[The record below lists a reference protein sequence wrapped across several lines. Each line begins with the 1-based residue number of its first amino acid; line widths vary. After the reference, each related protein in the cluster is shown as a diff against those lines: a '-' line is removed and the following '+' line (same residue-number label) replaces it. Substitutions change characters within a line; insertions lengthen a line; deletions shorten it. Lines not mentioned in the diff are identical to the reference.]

1 MPGVLSESVS
11 LLGIV
16 YFVSAIIM
24 QPTLFLVPTF
34 LMASR
39 FPRRDQFTRRC
50 VVAWLLMVAF
60 NIAITVAIWA
70 GQEGGPL
77 FAARYAVNAAAYVL
91 YLVALVPAVLHC
103 FEMGFWD
110 ALFCATAGYTIQ
122 NIGSGL
128 GEFLRLLFKATTG
141 SALAQIPTVHLSD
154 LSVIAMI
161 TVYYLVFI
169 KHLGNLGGLG
179 RDSRLML
186 GTAVGV
192 ILVVI
197 AFDVVVRGLEREGA
211 ELGFL
216 LVLRIIHGA
225 VSFFVLFAEYEM
237 LYNVRLRSEVVAQER
252 LAAEREHQYELSRET
267 ISAVNRRVHDIRH
280 KVVRDLAASDAQ
292 VSREVLAGIARDIAV
307 YDTQVKT
314 GNDVIDT
321 ILTEKSLL
329 CARRGIAFSCIA
341 DGTAL
346 AHVSAAD
353 LYGLF
358 SILIDGA
365 VEAVCDLEDER
376 LRSISLT
383 LRRMGN
389 LALLHVEHYRSGD
402 ETGEHAAACEIIE
415 RYGGTFAVQQRG
427 SARVI
432 DAMIPIPKK

>member
-186 GTAVGV
+186 ETAVGV

-292 VSREVLAGIARDIAV
+292 VSREVLAEVARDIAV

-329 CARRGIAFSCIA
+329 CARRGVTLSCIA

-346 AHVSAAD
+346 AGIPAAD
-353 LYGLF
+353 LYALF
-358 SILIDGA
+358 GSLLDDAI
-365 VEAVCDLEDER
+365 EQVCDLPNER
-376 LRSISLT
+376 KRSISLT
-383 LRRMGN
+383 LRRVGS
-389 LALLHVEHYRSGD
+389 LALLHVE
-402 ETGEHAAACEIIE
+402 
-415 RYGGTFAVQQRG
+415 RYGAEANQAALA
-427 SARVI
+427 SAREIVERHGGTLTTSHR
-432 DAMIPIPKK
+432 DVLAAHDVMLPVS